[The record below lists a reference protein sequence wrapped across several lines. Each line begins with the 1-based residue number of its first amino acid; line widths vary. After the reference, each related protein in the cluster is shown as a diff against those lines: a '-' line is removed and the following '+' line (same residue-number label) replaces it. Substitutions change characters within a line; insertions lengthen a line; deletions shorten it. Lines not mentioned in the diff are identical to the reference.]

1 MIAAVSR
8 NDRTEERTRP
18 AKEQGRL
25 RSGIRWI
32 RRRIATWSAIERRE
46 EKERNALATLV
57 LIVAAGAVAVEG
69 VIVAEVL
76 VEVVVEASGV
86 AVAGARNP
94 WGDSE
99 DR

>member
-18 AKEQGRL
+18 AKELGRL
-25 RSGIRWI
+25 SRGIGWI
-32 RRRIATWSAIERRE
+32 RQHIAIWSAIERRE

-57 LIVAAGAVAVEG
+57 LIVAAGAAVEG

>member
-18 AKEQGRL
+18 AKELGRL
-25 RSGIRWI
+25 SRGIGWI
-32 RRRIATWSAIERRE
+32 RQHIAIWSAIERRE
-46 EKERNALATLV
+46 EKERNAVVTRV
-57 LIVAAGAVAVEG
+57 LIVAAGAVVG